1 MDGASA
7 WLQAAF
13 KSCPFHPK
21 SDLLDGWPCQLVI
34 TVAFM
39 WLQDGGGG
47 RGAMGGPHVPAVV
60 SGVLVVVGQGCS
72 RAPWGQHVVPR
83 SVWDWSLTLWGRC
96 SGNLGWNLLWGP
108 KQAALL
114 SCSVGVPPFTHPT
127 KSTRNTWDVVMAV
140 ASTLFI
146 FSFCTVSKVILDF
159 SSPNIAKEMHVG
171 HLRST
176 IIGESMCRLFEFAGY
191 DVLRWELLF
200 GWDKVLWLHFYS
212 NSLCALVSIDL
223 LHKDIKK

>member
-1 MDGASA
+1 MSA
-7 WLQAAF
+7 GHY
-13 KSCPFHPK
+13 SGIYVT
-21 SDLLDGWPCQLVI
+21 SGWG
-34 TVAFM
+34 
-39 WLQDGGGG
+39 WG
-47 RGAMGGPHVPAVV
+47 GAMGGPHVPAVV

-114 SCSVGVPPFTHPT
+114 SCSVGVPPSTHPT